1 MLPILQIGP
10 FAMQTPGLA
19 LLLGIWLGLT
29 LAERLA
35 PRFEANANEIYNLT
49 FTALIAGII
58 GARLSYVLQY
68 PDAFINSPLSLISLN
83 PALLDPI
90 GGAVIGAF
98 AALIYGNRKKLPL
111 WPTLDAL
118 TPLLAVAAIAVGIS
132 HIASGDA
139 FGMQTDLPW
148 GIELW
153 GLKRHP
159 SQIYEVILASFILG
173 AILPKK
179 EGRALG
185 KRGSMVG
192 GRSFWL
198 FLSLSA
204 GARLFLEGF
213 RGDSLTLANGMRIA
227 QVIAWVVL
235 TVSLWMLHKRQNV
248 EDRTS

>member
-1 MLPILQIGP
+1 MLPIVQIGP

-35 PRFEANANEIYNLT
+35 PHFGANANDIYNLT
-49 FTALIAGII
+49 FSALLAGII
-58 GARLSYVLQY
+58 GARLSYVLQF
-68 PDAFINSPLSLISLN
+68 PQAFIASPLSLISLN
-83 PALLDPI
+83 PALLDPS

-98 AALIYGNRKKLPL
+98 AALIYGNRKKLAL
-111 WPTLDAL
+111 WSTLNAL
-118 TPLLAVAAIAVGIS
+118 TPLLAVTAVAIGVS
-132 HIASGDA
+132 HFASGDS

-159 SQIYEVILASFILG
+159 SQIYEVILAVLILW

-179 EGRALG
+179 QGG
-185 KRGSMVG
+185 PKRGPELS
-192 GRSFWL
+192 GRTFWY

-213 RGDSLTLANGMRIA
+213 RGDSLTMANGMRIA
-227 QVIAWVVL
+227 QMVAWIVL
-235 TVSLWMLHKRQNV
+235 AASLWMLHKQQNI
-248 EDRTS
+248 EGRSS

>member
-10 FAMQTPGLA
+10 FAVQTPGLA

-35 PRFEANANEIYNLT
+35 PRFGGNANEIYNLT
-49 FTALIAGII
+49 FTALLAGII

-68 PDAFINSPLSLISLN
+68 LDAFIASPLSLISLN
-83 PALLDPI
+83 PTLLDPI
-90 GGAVIGAF
+90 GGAVIGIF
-98 AALIYGNRKKLPL
+98 AAVIYGSRKKLPL

-118 TPLLAVAAIAVGIS
+118 TPLLAVAAIGVGVS

-139 FGMQTDLPW
+139 FGMPTDLPW
-148 GIELW
+148 GVELW

-159 SQIYEVILASFILG
+159 SQIYEVALASLILW

-179 EGRALG
+179 LGRG
-185 KRGSMVG
+185 KRGSLVAG
-192 GRSFWL
+192 GCFWL
-198 FLSLSA
+198 FLSLST

-213 RGDSLTLANGMRIA
+213 RGDSLTLDNGIRIV
-227 QVIAWVVL
+227 QIIAWLVL
-235 TVSLWMLHKRQNV
+235 AFSLWMLHKRQNV
-248 EDRTS
+248 EGRTS

>member
-19 LLLGIWLGLT
+19 VLLGIWLGLT

-35 PRFEANANEIYNLT
+35 PRFGANANHIYNLT
-49 FTALIAGII
+49 FTALLAGIL
-58 GARLSYVLQY
+58 GARLSFVLQF
-68 PDAFINSPLSLISLN
+68 PQAFITSPLSLISLN

-111 WPTLDAL
+111 WSTLDAL
-118 TPLLAVAAIAVGIS
+118 TPLLAVAAIAIGLS
-132 HIASGDA
+132 HFASGDA
-139 FGMQTDLPW
+139 FGMPTDLPW
-148 GIELW
+148 GINLW

-159 SQIYEVILASFILG
+159 SQIYEVISAILVLW

-179 EGRALG
+179 RGPS
-185 KRGSMVG
+185 KRGSVVS
-192 GRSFWL
+192 GRTFWH

-213 RGDSLTLANGMRIA
+213 RGDSLTLDNGLRVVQI
-227 QVIAWVVL
+227 VAWVVL
-235 TVSLWMLHKRQNV
+235 AASLWMLHKRQNV
-248 EDRTS
+248 EGRSS